1 MAPPHI
7 FPRHLSKKRCRG
19 SFFHPGH
26 SSVASRSPRFSK
38 KSRHPSTLH
47 PEAHRPGCEL
57 RRGACIGNIPWILR
71 SMGCFG
77 RSMGCFCKKYLM
89 DLRHIVAKNA
99 FRRPSEASKRM
110 ERARNQH
117 FPILRMGVRSPPG
130 GKRCGPEVKKVRLRG
145 CCRLFAPLSCG
156 SPCARLPPRTSH
168 SPLALHFLWLRPSL
182 AAPRESEEKLRF
194 SSLSSRLALTLH
206 P

>member
-1 MAPPHI
+1 MP
-7 FPRHLSKKRCRG
+7 G
-19 SFFHPGH
+19 EFF
-26 SSVASRSPRFSK
+26 SSRSLIRRQPVPPRFSK

-99 FRRPSEASKRM
+99 FRRPPEASRRM
-110 ERARNQH
+110 ERALRQLIPIFAH
-117 FPILRMGVRSPPG
+117 GPHALRQAESAAALRLKKSGDGAVVGSSPRFPAARLAPAFRPAPVTLLSPCTFFGSAQVWLRLGR
-130 GKRCGPEVKKVRLRG
+130 VKKNCVFL
-145 CCRLFAPLSCG
+145 
-156 SPCARLPPRTSH
+156 H
-168 SPLALHFLWLRPSL
+168 SPLALH
-182 AAPRESEEKLRF
+182 
-194 SSLSSRLALTLH
+194 
-206 P
+206 